1 MSAAPPAPGPVRVRH
16 AGADDA
22 LVVAALR
29 LQAAR
34 AAGAP
39 AEPGFLDR
47 FARAWDAQAHPTWV
61 AEHAGSHAGVLIAR
75 VLPDLPWPG
84 RPEQRRLETVTLFVA
99 ADATPYDAEV
109 RAALVAALR
118 GWAREAGHTVAA

>member
-1 MSAAPPAPGPVRVRH
+1 MSAAEPRREPLRVRR

-22 LVVAALR
+22 LVVGALR

-39 AEPGFLDR
+39 TEPGFLDR
-47 FARAWDAQAHPTWV
+47 FARVWDPGTHPTWV
-61 AEHAGSHAGVLIAR
+61 AEHAGRHAGVLIAR
-75 VLPDLPWPG
+75 VVADLPWPG
-84 RPEQRRLETVTLFVA
+84 EPAQRRLETLTLFVA